1 MVILVRE
8 RACFRR
14 ERREDLVISPVKDRR
29 AQDEPPQRPQETAA
43 ITGKRPI
50 EDQDGGP
57 ENGGDEPPG
66 VAWPILP
73 WSLFHIEVTFEVVV
87 FCVFRELSQ
96 GAQAKWVT
104 TVLCNMQQCA
114 GGNKTNI
121 GAGEID
127 PGGIGHGVENRRPV
141 EPGIGEIGDVLEGPV
156 GEIGVA
162 IEACVHE

>member
-104 TVLCNMQQCA
+104 TVLCKMQQCA
-114 GGNKTNI
+114 GIPIPQWPKT
-121 GAGEID
+121 AAL
-127 PGGIGHGVENRRPV
+127 RRLPSLIRV
-141 EPGIGEIGDVLEGPV
+141 VLLVADLLRCNGMAVAEPN
-156 GEIGVA
+156 
-162 IEACVHE
+162 H